1 MYREGTILSEPKT
14 IGNRATEQGEADAGA
29 DFNGLNQ
36 GGPSNP
42 SPQLEVEAKSSELG
56 TFLIPVNGQPVHRQA
71 SEFRMTE
78 QDLAMAQV
86 TDDLEVVG
94 SPSRLAQMS
103 KREAR
108 EQLIWYKTPAGFS
121 AAFGK
126 RILVRRDTI
135 EDAYSCQGCKGT
147 GKSDEKCRLCGATG
161 KETGGAACRSCK
173 VLGYGM
179 SEQYASG
186 YRPCSSCKG
195 SGWEGGIVIPDVAQ
209 SSPISGIVVSVGPE
223 VTLVKLGD
231 RVMFSRFAGHT
242 WAHRGGET
250 TVMMPEHEILNL
262 LTENPFES

>member
-1 MYREGTILSEPKT
+1 MSEPKT

-29 DFNGLNQ
+29 DFSSINQ
-36 GGPSNP
+36 GGPDRS
-42 SPQLEVEAKSSELG
+42 SPQIEVDVKTNGLG
-56 TFLIPVNGQPVHRQA
+56 TFLIPTNGKPVHKQA
-71 SEFRMTE
+71 SEFRMTD
-78 QDLAMAQV
+78 QDLAIAQV

-103 KREAR
+103 KRETR

-126 RILVRRDTI
+126 RILVRRDTL
-135 EDAYSCQGCKGT
+135 EDAYSCQTCKGT
-147 GKSDEKCRLCGATG
+147 GKSEEKCRLCGATG
-161 KETGGAACRSCK
+161 KEGLKACRSCR

-179 SEQYASG
+179 SEQYSCG
-186 YRPCSSCKG
+186 FRPCAPCRG
-195 SGWEGGIVIPDVAQ
+195 SGWEGGIVIPEANQ
-209 SSPISGIVVSVGPE
+209 SAPISGIVVSVGPE
-223 VTLVKLGD
+223 VSLVKLGD

-262 LTENPFES
+262 LTGNPFEL

>member
-1 MYREGTILSEPKT
+1 MSDPKT
-14 IGNRATEQGEADAGA
+14 IGNRATELGEADAGA
-29 DFNGLNQ
+29 DHAVLNQ
-36 GGPSNP
+36 GGPAGS
-42 SPQLEVEAKSSELG
+42 SPQLEVEVKSNGLG
-56 TFLIPVNGQPVHRQA
+56 TFLIPVNGASVHKQA
-71 SEFRMTE
+71 SEFRQTE

-86 TDDLEVVG
+86 TDDIAVIG

-121 AAFGK
+121 AAHGA
-126 RILVRRDTI
+126 RVLVRRDTV
-135 EDAYSCQGCKGT
+135 EDAYSCQTCKGT

-161 KETGGAACRSCK
+161 KETGGPCRSCK

-179 SEQYASG
+179 SEQYSSG
-186 YRPCSSCKG
+186 YRPCSSCQG

-209 SSPISGIVVSVGPE
+209 SMPISGIVVSVGPE
-223 VTLVKLGD
+223 CKLLKLGD

-242 WAHRGGET
+242 WSHRGGET
-250 TVMMPEHEILNL
+250 TVMMPESDVLNL